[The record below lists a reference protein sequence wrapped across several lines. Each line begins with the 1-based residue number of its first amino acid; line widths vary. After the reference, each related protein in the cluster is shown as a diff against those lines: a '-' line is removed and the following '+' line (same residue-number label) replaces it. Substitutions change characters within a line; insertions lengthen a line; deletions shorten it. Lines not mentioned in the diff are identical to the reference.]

1 MPPVGGKE
9 ETTCMWFRINFRRIF
24 ITGAFIVLPALVT
37 FFLLSF
43 LLDWVDHYVT
53 PHLRKALSLLPSE
66 ELQVLVSPFLPLL
79 SLVLV
84 LVVVFFIG
92 LLGTNY
98 IGKRI
103 IAGFDRLILRIPLVR
118 GIYGAAKQLFEAIS
132 SPGSR
137 AFDAVVLV
145 EFPRKGTYV
154 VAFLTRAAAGEV
166 QAVTE
171 EECVYL
177 FIPTT
182 PNPTSG
188 WLLIAPRS
196 EVIPLRMSVED
207 AMKLIVSG
215 GIVSPPM
222 PPEGPLAKLP
232 AQGAPAAEGEARP
245 AGTGEEGP

>member
-1 MPPVGGKE
+1 M
-9 ETTCMWFRINFRRIF
+9 TQMWFRINIRRIF
-24 ITGAFIVLPALVT
+24 ITGVFLVLPALVT

-43 LLDWVDHYVT
+43 LLDFVNQNVT
-53 PHLRKALSLLPSE
+53 PHLRKALVFLPSE
-66 ELQVLVSPFLPLL
+66 EMQVWIAPFLPIL

-103 IAGFDRLILRIPLVR
+103 IAGFDRLVLRIPLVR
-118 GIYGAAKQLFEAIS
+118 GIYRAAKQLFEAIS

-137 AFDAVVLV
+137 AFDAVVMV
-145 EFPRKGTYV
+145 EFPRRGTYV
-154 VAFLTRAAAGEV
+154 VAFLTRTATGEV

-171 EECVYL
+171 DEVVYL

-188 WLLIAPRS
+188 WLLVAPRS

-222 PPEGPLAKLP
+222 PPEGPLVSLP
-232 AQGAPAAEGEARP
+232 AGGGLGEEEREG
-245 AGTGEEGP
+245 GTGSQDGEGTAR